1 MGKYDDAMYRYLS
14 DNDRFADLFNAV
26 FFDGRQVL
34 KGEMLEPEGERYT
47 ERVPNGGDFSDEEKD
62 PGGKEDSG
70 GEKGFGGEKRT
81 ADADRGNPLKLPEY
95 ETGFRD
101 LKKRLRTGES
111 FVVAAVENQSDIDYA
126 MPWRIMR
133 YDQQE
138 YGRQIDGL
146 RKGKRKKRQEAGLP
160 VSSWAERMARED
172 RLHPVYTICFYHGTK
187 EWDGPRSLKDMMS
200 FPEGEEWRRHF
211 CDYGMLLF
219 CAGEPGDLGRFGTEL
234 GQLLAVLSCRQD
246 KKKLYELWQ
255 KEEFAGLD
263 RETMETMAVLTDS
276 TEILNRLEE
285 YRNEEEGGYSM
296 CLAVDEM
303 RKEWKEEGIAEG
315 IEKGK
320 AEGIIETGFDF
331 GLSESDILEKLQQK
345 MQISVE
351 KAQEYLNLYRVQTV

>member
-1 MGKYDDAMYRYLS
+1 MYRYLS

-47 ERVPNGGDFSDEEKD
+47 ERVPTGGDF
-62 PGGKEDSG
+62 PGGKEGSG
-70 GEKGFGGEKRT
+70 GGKDSAGEKDAVGGT
-81 ADADRGNPLKLPEY
+81 PAADADRGNPRKPPEY

-146 RKGKRKKRQEAGLP
+146 RQGKRKKRQEAGLP
-160 VSSWAERMARED
+160 KSGWAERMAKED
-172 RLHPVYTICFYHGTK
+172 RLHPVY
-187 EWDGPRSLKDMMS
+187 
-200 FPEGEEWRRHF
+200 
-211 CDYGMLLF
+211 
-219 CAGEPGDLGRFGTEL
+219 LGRFGTEL

-263 RETMETMAVLTDS
+263 RETIEAMAVLTDS
-276 TEILNRLEE
+276 TEILDRLEE
-285 YRNEEEGGYSM
+285 YKNEEEGGYSM

-303 RKEWKEEGIAEG
+303 RKEWKEEGIAG
-315 IEKGK
+315 GMEKGMEK
-320 AEGIIETGFDF
+320 GTAKGIIETGFDF

-351 KAQEYLNLYRVQTV
+351 KAQEYLNMYRVRTV

>member
-1 MGKYDDAMYRYLS
+1 MYRYLS

-47 ERVPNGGDFSDEEKD
+47 ERVPTRGHFSGGEK
-62 PGGKEDSG
+62 DSG
-70 GEKGFGGEKRT
+70 GEKCT
-81 ADADRGNPLKLPEY
+81 ADTDSGNPRKPPEY

-111 FVVAAVENQSDIDYA
+111 LVVAAVENQSDIDYA

-146 RKGKRKKRQEAGLP
+146 RQGKRKKRQEAGLP
-160 VSSWAERMARED
+160 RSGWAERMAKED
-172 RLHPVYTICFYHGTK
+172 RLHPVYTICFYHGTEK
-187 EWDGPRSLKDMMS
+187 WDGPKSLKDMMS
-200 FPEGEEWRRHF
+200 FPEGEEWRKHF

-263 RETMETMAVLTDS
+263 RETMEAMAVLTDS
-276 TEILNRLEE
+276 TEILDRLEE
-285 YRNEEEGGYSM
+285 YKNEEEGGYSM
-296 CLAVDEM
+296 CLAMDEM

-315 IEKGK
+315 IEKGIEK
-320 AEGIIETGFDF
+320 GMEKGTAKGIIETGFDF

-351 KAQEYLNLYRVQTV
+351 KAQEYLNLYRVRTV